1 MGHLAPDR
9 FAPRALLR
17 RELIS
22 VPVAPS
28 ELSLL
33 IETLTAKALRAAE
46 DPEQVDFADFLFRRV
61 AELREAFR

>member
-1 MGHLAPDR
+1 MVHLAPDR

-17 RELIS
+17 RPLICIQ
-22 VPVAPS
+22 VTPS

-33 IETLTAKALRAAE
+33 IKALNAKALRAAE

>member
-1 MGHLAPDR
+1 MNHIAPDR
-9 FAPRALLR
+9 LAPRALLR
-17 RELIS
+17 RSLIS
-22 VPVAPS
+22 AQVTPS